1 MGYCLAEE
9 NKTSEAKEIHLMDI
23 NRLLCLIGW
32 NVNESQPSL
41 VGKDGGWMSEGA
53 KGVLGSFKMM
63 FFLPSQL
70 DILSHFITQ
79 HKQEVCTG
87 H

>member
-41 VGKDGGWMSEGA
+41 VGKDGG
-53 KGVLGSFKMM
+53 
-63 FFLPSQL
+63 
-70 DILSHFITQ
+70 
-79 HKQEVCTG
+79 
-87 H
+87 